1 MARGYG
7 GVGGRRHI
15 AVGPLIKTLVRR
27 HKASVHWRDA
37 TSSDPEAEFA
47 TGLGTRFGRPKVS
60 LGAKDALAGAYIRRS
75 SNKVGAVERELD
87 RDSEQFRPKAYLSR
101 IDERRGS
108 RARWRRVPT
117 VKKKMDPRDAD
128 ENADAYSVA
137 TPKMVSVR
145 FNEHS
150 VFGGKPARTSRTG
163 DLRARNR
170 LDPERVAFWSNY
182 SPFDHS
188 PYTDPVDVCPPSS
201 ECALIKNL
209 NKIHLAGARSYGGS
223 NWQPS
228 QEAAKQANWQPF
240 ARRDGDI
247 SLCEHCVT
255 HFLAEA
261 GPARWLVGGNI
272 AAQARAP
279 GGTCA
284 ALCS

>member
-1 MARGYG
+1 M
-7 GVGGRRHI
+7 GGRRHI

-150 VFGGKPARTSRTG
+150 VFGGKPTRTSRTG

-209 NKIHLAGARSYGGS
+209 NSIHLAGARSYGGS

>member
-1 MARGYG
+1 MTRGYG

-37 TSSDPEAEFA
+37 TSSDPETEFA
-47 TGLGTRFGRPKVS
+47 TGLGTSRPKVS

-75 SNKVGAVERELD
+75 NNKVGAVERELD

-108 RARWRRVPT
+108 RARWRNVP
-117 VKKKMDPRDAD
+117 VDSRKAD
-128 ENADAYSVA
+128 ENGDAYSVA
-137 TPKMVSVR
+137 TPKIVSVR

-150 VFGGKPARTSRTG
+150 VFGGKPTRTSRTG
-163 DLRARNR
+163 DLRPRNR

-182 SPFDHS
+182 SLFAHS
-188 PYTDPVDVCPPSS
+188 PYTDPVDMCPPSS

-255 HFLAEA
+255 HVLAEA

-284 ALCS
+284 ALCSS